1 MKEAFNGK
9 MYLVTFLK
17 TSVRVHPIGELYR
30 LALECYCWMYFEF
43 TIYFSCFSN
52 NTVVYQGE
60 RCEKVVSLEKS
71 TPTSDPISLSK
82 MTIIAIAG
90 GVGGGLL
97 LILIIT
103 VACFCYRSQNGK
115 RHGYVFSSFFVQ
127 SCVRANWKLTN
138 WYNFIQLL
146 YYIADYNARGHK
158 TV

>member
-1 MKEAFNGK
+1 MKKAFQRLYVL
-9 MYLVTFLK
+9 YLI
-17 TSVRVHPIGELYR
+17 SYIRVHPKWIIIW
-30 LALECYCWMYFEF
+30 LALECYCWMYLEF

-127 SCVRANWKLTN
+127 SCVRANFKVNKSN
-138 WYNFIQLL
+138 WCNFFYSCFTI
-146 YYIADYNARGHK
+146 
-158 TV
+158 